1 MEEGDMEFSVK
12 LAALP
17 PGLAFPERLRE
28 RVSFDP
34 TAGRFVYRGFMTK
47 CTYDELSALSDDPDY
62 HRALEQL
69 FVLTSSEMAPR
80 PARSLSPAILLAT
93 IGSALL
99 AVIALWAMTRHATAE
114 KPSERTSTATVSTAS

>member
-1 MEEGDMEFSVK
+1 MEFSVK

-34 TAGRFVYRGFMTK
+34 AAKRFVYRGFMTK
-47 CTYDELSALSDDPDY
+47 CTYDELSALSDDPEY
-62 HRALEQL
+62 HRALEEL

-80 PARSLSPAILLAT
+80 PARSMSAAIVLAT
-93 IGSALL
+93 IGAALL
-99 AVIALWAMTRHATAE
+99 AMVALWAMTRDEAAE
-114 KPSERTSTATVSTAS
+114 KPLDRTSAATVSTAS

>member
-1 MEEGDMEFSVK
+1 MDFSVK

-17 PGLAFPERLRE
+17 AGLTFPERLRE

-34 TAGRFVYRGFMTK
+34 VAGRFGYRGFMTK

-62 HRALEQL
+62 HRALEDL

-80 PARSLSPAILLAT
+80 SSRSMSAVIVLAT

-99 AVIALWAMTRHATAE
+99 AMILGWMMMRDGASQ
-114 KPSERTSTATVSTAS
+114 KPVNNTSTATVSTAS